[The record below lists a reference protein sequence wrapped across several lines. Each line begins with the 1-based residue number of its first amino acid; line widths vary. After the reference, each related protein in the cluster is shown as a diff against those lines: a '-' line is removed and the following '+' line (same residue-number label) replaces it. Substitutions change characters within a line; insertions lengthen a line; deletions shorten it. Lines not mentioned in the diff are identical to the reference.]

1 MRLAMLQTAGDRH
14 GNPAA
19 NLDRLGAAAAQA
31 AASGAD
37 LLLAPEMFLSGYNIG
52 RAALQAR
59 AEAPDGPAARHAA
72 ILARRHGIALCYG
85 YPERGPDGAI
95 YNAARLVD
103 RTGAVRLTY
112 RKTHL
117 YGSLDRDL
125 FAPGDGIGEVVEIA
139 GLKMGLLIC
148 YDIEFPEAARAL
160 ALNGADLILV
170 PTANMKPFVGVS
182 NVVVPARAFENLLF
196 VAYANRVGQ
205 EGELT
210 YLGMSCV
217 GEPSG
222 GHLVLAGEE
231 DGIIYAD
238 LDPAALKAARASN
251 GHLADRRPEL
261 YGRLSPG

>member
-19 NLDRLGAAAAQA
+19 NLDRLGAAAQHA

-72 ILARRHGIALCYG
+72 ILARRHGIALAYG
-85 YPERGPDGAI
+85 YPERGPGGEI

-117 YGSLDRDL
+117 YGSLDRDM
-125 FAPGDGIGEVVEIA
+125 FAAGDGLGEVAEIA
-139 GLKMGLLIC
+139 GLKVGLLIC

-160 ALNGADLILV
+160 ALAGADVILV

-182 NVVVPARAFENLLF
+182 NVVVPARAFENLVY
-196 VAYANRVGQ
+196 VAYANRIGS
-205 EGELT
+205 EGELD

-217 GEPSG
+217 GEPTG
-222 GHLVLAGEE
+222 GHLVIAGNE
-231 DGIIYAD
+231 DGLIFAD
-238 LDPAALKAARASN
+238 LDPAALRAARAAN
-251 GHLADRRPEL
+251 RHLADRRPEL
-261 YGRLSPG
+261 YGPLVAD